1 MTNSKRLRDLIN
13 KRGFKLKFVAEH
25 LGLSAYGLCLKIDN
39 KSEFKTSE
47 VAALCELLEIKSL
60 EQREAIFFSHQDD

>member
-1 MTNSKRLRDLIN
+1 MTNSKELRDLIN
-13 KRGFKLKFVAEH
+13 KRGVKLKFVAEY

-60 EQREAIFFSHQDD
+60 DQREAIFFSS

>member
-1 MTNSKRLRDLIN
+1 MTNSKELRDLIN
-13 KRGFKLKFVAEH
+13 KRGFELKFVAEY

-60 EQREAIFFSHQDD
+60 DQREAIFFSS